1 MRLQL
6 YDGSVIDER
15 EIVVRGDINGDGQ
28 ITALDLLQVKQHLLG
43 RGKLVSSAQEAGRIS
58 GQETVSALDLLQMK
72 RHLLGQI
79 EIK

>member
-1 MRLQL
+1 
-6 YDGSVIDER
+6 
-15 EIVVRGDINGDGQ
+15 
-28 ITALDLLQVKQHLLG
+28 
-43 RGKLVSSAQEAGRIS
+43 VSSAQEAGRIS